1 MNYLETII
9 SGFGGQG
16 ILSAGRILATC
27 GLVEGK
33 DVSWYP
39 SYGPEMRGG
48 TANCAVIISSK
59 KIGSP
64 IVNTPSAA
72 IIMNINSMDK
82 FESSIAN
89 EGFLFADSN
98 LVTRKTNRDDIQ
110 SFYVPATEIATKLG
124 NKTFANIVLLG
135 KLIKET
141 KIISSEVFEEALRIC
156 LPQKKHYMIPDEVKA
171 LKIGMN
177 FQENVRLLEN

>member
-33 DVSWYP
+33 DISWYP

-48 TANCAVIISSK
+48 TANCGVIISSK

-72 IIMNINSMDK
+72 IIMNISSMDK
-82 FESSIAN
+82 FESSIAKG
-89 EGFLFADSN
+89 GFLFADSN
-98 LVTRKTNRDDIQ
+98 LVTRKPTRDDLQ
-110 SFYVPATEIATKLG
+110 SFYIPATEIATKLG

-135 KLIKET
+135 KLIQET
-141 KIISSEVFEEALRIC
+141 KIVSSEVFEEALRIC
-156 LPQKKHYMIPDEVKA
+156 LPQKKHYMIPNEVKA
-171 LKIGMN
+171 LKIGMDY
-177 FQENVRLLEN
+177 EETKLLVGG